1 MKTFLKASI
10 ALLILAAMAFG
21 LWSFVKKKQGM
32 MAEYQAMA
40 EAQMAPKPVT
50 VDTPFSKTVTEY
62 YEFTGTAEAFE
73 AVDVR
78 ARVSGYLQSIEF
90 KDGAEVEEG
99 QVLFHIEPDSFRIAC
114 DEALAQVK
122 SCQAHVA
129 RTELDYGRVEKAS
142 QKNAVSQ
149 QDVSTKR
156 ADRDM
161 ALAALMAAQATFS
174 EAQLKLSYTDIK
186 APIAG
191 RISRKMVDVGNLV
204 GTGENTLLARLLRL
218 DPIYVYFNV
227 SEDILTHEVKGGKFS
242 RLKESP
248 IKCLIAINGD
258 PNYKHSG
265 TIDYMDNSIDES
277 TGTITV
283 RARLD
288 NPDEVILPGMF
299 VRVKMAAKVREN
311 AVMVN
316 ERAICSDL
324 NSKYVLVVGEDN
336 IVERRSVELGTLVDS
351 NRVVLSGLSTHE
363 TYILKGFH
371 LARPGAPVVPVPVG
385 AGNEMANNGAQST
398 E

>member
-1 MKTFLKASI
+1 MKTFIKVSI
-10 ALLILAAMAFG
+10 TLLILAVMAFG
-21 LWSFVKKKQGM
+21 LWRFIKNKQGM
-32 MAEYQAMA
+32 MAEYLAMA

-50 VDTPFSKTVTEY
+50 VATPFSRTVTEY

-90 KDGAEVEEG
+90 KDGAEIEEG
-99 QVLFHIEPDSFRIAC
+99 QMLFRIEPDSFRAAC

-122 SCQAHVA
+122 SCDAHLA
-129 RTELDYGRVEKAS
+129 RAELDFGRVEKAS
-142 QKNAVSQ
+142 QQNAVSQ

-161 ALAALMAAQATFS
+161 AMASLMAAQATLKA
-174 EAQLKLSYTDIK
+174 AQLKLSYTDIT

-191 RISRKMVDVGNLV
+191 QISRKRVDVGNLV
-204 GTGENTLLARLLRL
+204 GSGENTLLAKLLRL

-227 SEDILTHEVKGGKFS
+227 SEDILVHEINGGRFS
-242 RLKESP
+242 HLEESP
-248 IKCLIAINGD
+248 IKCLIALSGD
-258 PNYKHSG
+258 PTYKHSG
-265 TIDYMDNSIDES
+265 TVDYIDHRIDKS
-277 TGTITV
+277 TGTITL

-288 NPDEVILPGMF
+288 NPDKAILPGMF
-299 VRVKMAAKVREN
+299 VRVKMAAKIRKD
-311 AVMVN
+311 AVMVDD
-316 ERAICSDL
+316 RAICSDL
-324 NSKYVLVVGEDN
+324 NSKYVLVVGQDN

-351 NRVVLSGLSTHE
+351 SRVVLSGLSADE

-371 LARPGAPVVPVPVG
+371 LAMPGAPVVPVPVD
-385 AGNEMANNGAQST
+385 AGDQIANRGAQPT

>member
-21 LWSFVKKKQGM
+21 LWSFIKKKQGM
-32 MAEYQAMA
+32 MVEYQAMA

-50 VDTPFSKTVTEY
+50 VDTPFSRTVTEY
-62 YEFTGTAEAFE
+62 YKFTGTAEAFE

-90 KDGAEVEEG
+90 KDGAEVEAG
-99 QVLFHIEPDSFRIAC
+99 QVLFRIEPDSFRAAC

-122 SCQAHVA
+122 SCEAHVA

-161 ALAALMAAQATFS
+161 AIAALMAAQATFS

-227 SEDILTHEVKGGKFS
+227 SEDILVHEIKGGKFS
-242 RLKESP
+242 RLKASP
-248 IKCLIAINGD
+248 IKCLIAVNGD
-258 PNYKHSG
+258 PNYTHSG

-277 TGTITV
+277 TGTITL

-288 NPDEVILPGMF
+288 NPDEAILPGMF
-299 VRVKMAAKVREN
+299 IRVKMAARVRED
-311 AVMVN
+311 AVMVSD
-316 ERAICSDL
+316 RAVCSDL
-324 NSKYVLVVGEDN
+324 NSKYVLVVGKDN
-336 IVERRSVELGTLVDS
+336 IVERRSVELGTLVDGS
-351 NRVVLSGLSTHE
+351 RVVLRGISADE

-371 LARPGAPVVPVPVG
+371 LARPGAPVVPVPVD
-385 AGNEMANNGAQST
+385 AGHQLANSGVEPAK
-398 E
+398 

>member
-1 MKTFLKASI
+1 MKTFVKVFI
-10 ALLILAAMAFG
+10 ALLILGGVVVG

-32 MAEYQAMA
+32 MATYQAMA

-50 VDTPFSKTVTEY
+50 VGKPFAKTVTEY

-90 KDGAEVEEG
+90 KDGAEIEEG
-99 QVLFHIEPDSFRIAC
+99 QMLFRIEPDSFHAAC
-114 DEALAQVK
+114 DEASARVK
-122 SCQAHVA
+122 SCKADLDRA
-129 RTELDYGRVEKAS
+129 ELDLGRMEKAS
-142 QKNAVSQ
+142 QQNAVSQ

-161 ALAALMAAQATFS
+161 ALASFMAAQATLI

-186 APIAG
+186 ASIAG

-204 GTGENTLLARLLRL
+204 GSGENTLLAKLLRL
-218 DPIYVYFNV
+218 DPIYVYFYV
-227 SEDILTHEVKGGKFS
+227 SEDILVHEINSGRFKN
-242 RLKESP
+242 LEESA
-248 IKCLIAINGD
+248 ITCLIALNGD
-258 PNYKHSG
+258 PVYKYSG
-265 TIDYMDNSIDES
+265 TIDYIDNNVDKS
-277 TGTITV
+277 TGTITL

-288 NPDEVILPGMF
+288 NPDKAILPGMF
-299 VRVKMAAKVREN
+299 VRVKMAAKVRED
-311 AVMVN
+311 AVMVS

-351 NRVVLSGLSTHE
+351 SRVILSGLSADE

-371 LARPGAPVVPVPVG
+371 LARPGAPVVPVPAD
-385 AGNEMANNGAQST
+385 AGTQMANNGAQST